1 MLKRIKE
8 MKLWKKILWCVVLVI
23 IISGT
28 ALTVWQW
35 NNIRAIIVTF
45 TKDEQQI
52 AGELD
57 ETKEKLQN
65 ELKDQYSSVVRD
77 FTAEEEKQIMKGEIT
92 ADEAVSRLAQ
102 EYQEIKEKYNIK
114 STGNAETDKKV
125 DNLVG
130 DKIIE
135 LYSLKA
141 YYLGQLGQLEA
152 TVKREYSALPKEKR
166 NAAGKKELA
175 GKHIGYAYALM
186 EQCDAK
192 VAALVGELQAELKA
206 LKADTSIIKVI
217 QNTYENEK
225 ALKKAY
231 YLKLLGV

>member
-1 MLKRIKE
+1 MLNRIKN
-8 MKLWKKILWCVVLVI
+8 MKRWKKVLWCVLLI
-23 IISGT
+23 IALSGT
-28 ALTVWQW
+28 ALAVWQW
-35 NNIRAIIVTF
+35 NNIKAIIVTF

-52 AGELD
+52 AQELD
-57 ETKEKLQN
+57 ATKKKLQD
-65 ELKDQYSSVVRD
+65 ELLNQYSAVVRD
-77 FTAEEEKQIMKGEIT
+77 FTAEEEKQIMKGEISV
-92 ADEAVSRLAQ
+92 DEAVGKLAL
-102 EYQEIKEKYNIK
+102 EYEKIKEQYNIK

-152 TVKREYSALPKEKR
+152 TVKREYAALPKEKK
-166 NAAGKKELA
+166 NSAGKKELA

-186 EQCDAK
+186 EQCDIK
-192 VAALVGELQAELKA
+192 VAALVSELQEELKE
-206 LKADTSIIKVI
+206 LKADTSIIKII